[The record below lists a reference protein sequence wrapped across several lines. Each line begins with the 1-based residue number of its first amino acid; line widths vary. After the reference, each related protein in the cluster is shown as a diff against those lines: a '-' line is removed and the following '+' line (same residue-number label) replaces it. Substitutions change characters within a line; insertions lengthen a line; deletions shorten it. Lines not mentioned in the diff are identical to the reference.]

1 MIKLIASDLDG
12 TIINGHGQC
21 SPATVKTIAKLRE
34 EGIQFAICSGR
45 PVSSVLPL
53 VEGWGLKDVSDFIIG
68 SNGGEVL
75 ETSTGRM
82 VRAYTLDA
90 DLIKEIIDLYEPLGL
105 IPTLYGE
112 GDTLYIERITPTAEK
127 MAKRVAM
134 KLVQA
139 DIRSMTTKSE
149 IKEMMVVEPE
159 DMEKVEAFYNDHQD
173 FRYIGFKTAHDL
185 FEFNHP
191 LLAKDVG
198 VRILGAKLHLDPEEM
213 MAFGDT
219 TNDVDM
225 LKYVK
230 YGVAMSNGTQDAKDV
245 AYAIADSVDEDGF
258 SKYLEK
264 HLVHGEVL

>member
-12 TIINGHGQC
+12 TIINAHGQC
-21 SPATVKTIAKLRE
+21 SAATVRAIERVRRD
-34 EGIQFAICSGR
+34 GVQFAICSGR
-45 PVSSVLPL
+45 PISSVLPL
-53 VEGWGLKDVSDFIIG
+53 VDGWGLGHVTDYIIG

-75 ETSTGRM
+75 EKRTGRK
-82 VRAYTLDA
+82 VNAYTLDQ
-90 DLIKEIIDLYEPLGL
+90 DLIREIIDLYEPLGL

-112 GDTLYIERITPTAEK
+112 GDTLYIQRITPTAEK
-127 MAKRVAM
+127 MADRVSM
-134 KLVQA
+134 HLVQA
-139 DIRSMTTKSE
+139 DIRSMLSKPE

-159 DMEKVEAFYNDHQD
+159 DMAKVEEFYMDHRD
-173 FRYIGFKTAHDL
+173 LRYIGFKTAVDL

-198 VRILGAKLHLDPEEM
+198 VRILGAKMRIEPDQM

-230 YGVAMSNGTQDAKDV
+230 YGVAMANGTQDAKDAAWAV
-245 AYAIADSVDEDGF
+245 APGVDDDGF
-258 SKYLEK
+258 SRYLNE
-264 HLVHGEVL
+264 HLIGGEIR